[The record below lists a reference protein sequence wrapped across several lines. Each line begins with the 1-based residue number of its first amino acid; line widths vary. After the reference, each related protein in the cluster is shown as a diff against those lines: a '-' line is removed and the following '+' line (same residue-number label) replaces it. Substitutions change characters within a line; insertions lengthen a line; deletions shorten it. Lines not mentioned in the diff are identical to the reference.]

1 MNLQFFAVNLANK
14 YQKQI
19 DQQYTK
25 KSLSKSAFSMEYDFI
40 GVKTASIYTLT
51 SQAWGNYSRT
61 GANRYGTPSELQD
74 TVQELA
80 IARDRS
86 FSITVDKGN
95 YIQGNLVKTK
105 GRVLKIQME
114 EQFYPELDTYN
125 FGVLAASASTAAQVV
140 TTAVTAS
147 NAYEVF
153 LDGTSALDDNLVP
166 DDGRMAYV
174 SPTYY
179 KFLKLDNNFVK
190 QSEMGQKIA
199 IKGLVGEVDGVKIIK
214 VPASRLPANT
224 SFIMTHPSANV
235 APMQLE
241 DYNSKENPPGISG
254 LLCEG
259 RVIHDAFTQAQKV
272 DANYQHKIA

>member
-1 MNLQFFAVNLANK
+1 MAVNLANK

-25 KSLSKSAFSMEYDFI
+25 KSISKAAFGMNYDFI
-40 GVKTASIYTLT
+40 GVKTASIFTLT
-51 SQAWGNYSRT
+51 SQAWGDYART

-74 TVQELA
+74 TVQELS

-125 FGVLAASASTAAQVV
+125 FGVLAASASTAGQVV

-147 NAYEVF
+147 NAYEML
-153 LDGTSALDDNLVP
+153 LDGGVALDDNLVP
-166 DDGRMAYV
+166 EDGRIAFV
-174 SPTYY
+174 SPSYY
-179 KFLKLDNNFVK
+179 KFIKLDNSFILA
-190 QSEMGQKIA
+190 SELGMNTL
-199 IKGLVGEVDGVKIIK
+199 IKGQVGEVDGVKIVK
-214 VPASRLPANT
+214 VNTGRLPANT
-224 SFIMTHPSANV
+224 AFLLTHPSANV

-272 DANYQHKIA
+272 GANYQHKIA

>member
-1 MNLQFFAVNLANK
+1 MAITLANK

-25 KSLSKSAFSMEYDFI
+25 NSYSKAAFGMNFDFI

-51 SQAWGNYSRT
+51 SQAWGDYTRT

-74 TVQELA
+74 TVQEMA
-80 IARDRS
+80 ITRDRS

-95 YIQGNLVKTK
+95 YIQGNMVKTK
-105 GRVLKIQME
+105 GRVLSIQMK

-140 TTAVTAS
+140 TAAVTAS

-153 LDGTSALDDNLVP
+153 LDGGVALDDNLVP
-166 DDGRMAYV
+166 EDGRIAFV
-174 SPTYY
+174 SPSFY
-179 KFLKLDNNFVK
+179 KFIKLDNSFIK
-190 QSEMGQKIA
+190 ASELAMKTL
-199 IKGLVGEVDGVKIIK
+199 IKGQVGEVDGVKIVK
-214 VPASRLPANT
+214 VNTGRLPANT
-224 SFIMTHPSANV
+224 AFIMTHPSANV

-272 DANYQHKIA
+272 KACYQHKIA